1 MDFAALLDPA
11 SAAIVVGGT
20 LVATLLGS
28 GRGEL
33 AASLGAA
40 VQLFHR
46 PFDYESARA
55 EIARD
60 VEAMR
65 TDGVVRARSVHS
77 TDREILSATDALIH
91 DRSLTALI
99 ATHEK
104 FRSERMARRTLA
116 LRPVLLAAEM
126 GPVFG
131 MVGTLISLSQMA
143 QTTPAAGSM
152 IGGIAM
158 AVLTTL
164 YGLVLAHLVCNP
176 LARLIARRGTH
187 EEAQRQLLI
196 DWLARQLAA
205 ACPPDARS
213 GTPRL
218 ERVA

>member
-1 MDFAALLDPA
+1 MDYAALLDPT

-20 LVATLLGS
+20 VVATLLGS
-28 GRGEL
+28 GRGEV
-33 AASLGAA
+33 AASLAA
-40 VQLFHR
+40 VGLLFQR
-46 PFDYESARA
+46 RFDYEHARA

-77 TDREILSATDALIH
+77 TDREILSATEALIH
-91 DRSLTALI
+91 DRSLASLI
-99 ATHEK
+99 ATHET
-104 FRSERMARRTLA
+104 FRDVRITRRTMA

-143 QTTPAAGSM
+143 QTAPAAGSM

-176 LARLIARRGTH
+176 LARLIARRGTY
-187 EEAQRQLLI
+187 EEAQRQMLI

-205 ACPPDARS
+205 ACPPGALAAP
-213 GTPRL
+213 PRL
-218 ERVA
+218 ERVV

>member
-1 MDFAALLDPA
+1 MDVAALLDPA

-20 LVATLLGS
+20 CAATLLGS

-33 AASLGAA
+33 AASLGAMG
-40 VQLFHR
+40 QLFQR
-46 PFDYESARA
+46 PFDYEQARA

-65 TDGVVRARSVHS
+65 TDGVMRARSLHS

-91 DRSLTALI
+91 DRSLASLI
-99 ATHEK
+99 ATHET
-104 FRSERMARRTLA
+104 FRDERCARRALA

-131 MVGTLISLSQMA
+131 MVGTLISLSQMT
-143 QTTPAAGSM
+143 QTAPAGGSM
-152 IGGIAM
+152 IGGIAL

-176 LARLIARRGTH
+176 LARLIARRGTL
-187 EEAQRQLLI
+187 EERQRQLLI
-196 DWLARQLAA
+196 DWLARQLASA
-205 ACPPDARS
+205 MPPGARPAP
-213 GTPRL
+213 PRL
-218 ERVA
+218 ERVV

>member
-1 MDFAALLDPA
+1 MDVAALLDPA

-33 AASLGAA
+33 AASLSA
-40 VQLFHR
+40 VGQLFHR
-46 PFDYESARA
+46 PFDYEHARA

-65 TDGVVRARSVHS
+65 TDGVVRARAMHS
-77 TDREILSATDALIH
+77 TDREIISATDALIH
-91 DRSLTALI
+91 DRSLASLI
-99 ATHEK
+99 ATHER
-104 FRSERMARRTLA
+104 FRDERCARRTLA

-131 MVGTLISLSQMA
+131 MVGTLVSLSQMA
-143 QTTPAAGSM
+143 QAAPAQGSM
-152 IGGIAM
+152 IGGIAL

-164 YGLVLAHLVCNP
+164 YGLILAHLACNP
-176 LARLIARRGTH
+176 LARLIARRGAH
-187 EEAQRQLLI
+187 EEAQRQMLI

-205 ACPPDARS
+205 AVPPSPRPA
-213 GTPRL
+213 PRL
-218 ERVA
+218 ERVV